1 MTTRPTA
8 LVLTPR
14 TPWPLDDGG
23 RIVAWQS
30 VDTAG
35 REHDVVLVTF
45 DAPAAIGVP
54 EPDFVRAACRS
65 VVRIPHRPAGAL
77 AAALRGSFG
86 RWPHTM
92 VRFHSAEYAA
102 AVRDAVRT
110 FRPAF
115 AVVNHLHLAV
125 YADDLG
131 DTPWALREH
140 NVEHLWM
147 ARYAATLRDPVTR
160 AYARFQA
167 GRLRRFERDAACR
180 ATIVFAI
187 HEAEARELRRLAPE
201 ARVEVVPVGIDFTRY
216 PEPDPASPPV
226 VLVVGSFA
234 YAPNVEGLR
243 RFVAEGAA
251 ELRRLAPSAILRVA
265 GRGIEP
271 GLARELRAAG
281 VDVVGAVPDMAPQF
295 AEATVVLVPLWF
307 GAGARVKIV
316 EAAAAGVPVVST
328 PLGAEG
334 LGFAPRE
341 DILIAEEPVELAR
354 LAAAL
359 VSDPERARALGARAH
374 ALAGE
379 RYELA
384 GVAERTNRL
393 CASIARKDPA

>member
-1 MTTRPTA
+1 MTARPTA
-8 LVLTPR
+8 LILTPR

-23 RIVAWQS
+23 RIVLWQAI
-30 VDTAG
+30 DTAA

-45 DAPAAIGVP
+45 DTPAGLAHP
-54 EPDFVRAACRS
+54 EPDFVRAACRT
-65 VVRIPHRPAGAL
+65 VVRVPHRPAGPL

-115 AVVNHLHLAV
+115 AVVNNLHLAV

-131 DTPWALREH
+131 DTPWVLREQ

-147 ARYAATLRDPVTR
+147 ARYAATRRDPLTR
-160 AYARFQA
+160 AYALFQA
-167 GRLRRFERDAACR
+167 GRLRRFEREAARR
-180 ATIVFAI
+180 AAIVFAI
-187 HEAEARELRRLAPE
+187 QEEEARELRVLAPE
-201 ARVEVVPVGIDFTRY
+201 ARVEVVPIGIDFARY
-216 PEPDPASPPV
+216 VAPRPVAPAV

-251 ELRRLAPSAILRVA
+251 ELRRLAPAAILRVA
-265 GRGIEP
+265 GRGLAP
-271 GLARELRAAG
+271 ALARELVAAG
-281 VDVVGAVPDMAPQF
+281 VEVVGAVPDMAPQF
-295 AEATVVLVPLWF
+295 AAATVVLVPLWM

-334 LGFAPRE
+334 LGLDPVQEIR
-341 DILIAEEPVELAR
+341 IAEGPLELAR
-354 LAAAL
+354 EVAAL
-359 VSDPERARALGARAH
+359 VAAPAEARAMGARAH
-374 ALAGE
+374 AFARE
-379 RYELA
+379 RYALPA
-384 GVAERTNRL
+384 VAARTNLL
-393 CASIARKDPA
+393 CASIARRDPA